1 MKILISYPTNLY
13 HCEYNDC
20 SLATPIPFSS
30 CTNKK
35 EARRLTNKLD
45 QPTLFKKNE
54 KGYFKKMVSEQSEI
68 PNDIAKI
75 IDDNFNEMM

>member
-1 MKILISYPTNLY
+1 MKCPSCQRPMKILISYPTNLY

-45 QPTLFKKNE
+45 QPTFLKRMKKVIL
-54 KGYFKKMVSEQSEI
+54 KKWYLNNLKFLMT
-68 PNDIAKI
+68 
-75 IDDNFNEMM
+75 